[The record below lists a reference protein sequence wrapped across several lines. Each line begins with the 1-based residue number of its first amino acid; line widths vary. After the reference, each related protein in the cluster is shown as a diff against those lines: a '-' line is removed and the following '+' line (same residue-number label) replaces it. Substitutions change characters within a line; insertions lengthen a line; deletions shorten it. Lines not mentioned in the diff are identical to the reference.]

1 MQVKGL
7 RSAVDEKHMT
17 SGIFDGPE
25 AIVSSIT
32 DSAPSNLLMRAMD
45 AASNGIVIADATR
58 PDYPIIYLNA
68 GFERLSGY
76 SDQDVLGRNCRFLQ
90 GPGTDATSVRQLSEA
105 VRNGIERKVTLLN
118 YRKDGEP
125 FWNELFLSPVRDA
138 GGRLVQYL
146 GVQNDVTERRKAE
159 DQVAHMAYHDALTG
173 LANRAKL
180 EAKLERALRDAAL
193 KDRSLALLFLDL
205 DDFKAVND
213 RLGHAAGDTLLVE
226 AARRLCGVCRPGDT
240 LARQGGDEFLIL
252 LEALEQDPE
261 ATAGAVAERVASTL
275 REPFDLDGETVT
287 MAASVGLSLYPRDAQ
302 DGESLL
308 KHADSAMY
316 AAKSNGRGRVSL
328 YVEDHHTGERRA
340 GVAPVNPPQTV
351 EAVLAA
357 GAVKTLFQPIV
368 ELSNGAV
375 VAYEALSRGPEG
387 SPLERPDLLFDAA
400 RRDGLVESLDWTCRT
415 TALRTALEGGLS
427 SPLGLFVNVEP
438 DALGLAPPPHLAEV
452 WSRATTNDNVFL
464 EITERALTDRPAELL
479 RAVDH
484 VRSLGWG
491 IALDDVGADVRSLA
505 LMPLLSP
512 EIVKLDLRLI
522 QEQPS
527 LEVAEIVNAVS
538 AYRERTGARV
548 VAEGIETEEHL
559 QTAYAMG
566 ASLGQGWL
574 FGRPEP
580 LPAHLPW
587 TRKRIPL
594 LAREHT
600 RPGDSPYEVVR
611 AAMGTE
617 RMTKPLLLSISRH
630 LENQA
635 ATVGSGAVV
644 LSAFQDAERF
654 TPFTKVRYEEL
665 ASKAAFVGALG
676 VGMSADPATG
686 VRGAKLPLNDVLLG
700 EWSVVVLGPHFS
712 GALVAQD
719 VGDDGPDHERRFD
732 FAVTYNRELVVAAA
746 KSLMR
751 RIGPDSPAPAA

>member
-1 MQVKGL
+1 MRPNDPSTRTYPKACRTIRAKQVKGL

-17 SGIFDGPE
+17 SEIFDGPE

-76 SDQDVLGRNCRFLQ
+76 SAQDVLGRNCRFLQ

-125 FWNELFLSPVRDA
+125 FWNELFLSPVRDDD
-138 GGRLVQYL
+138 GRLVQYV

-261 ATAGAVAERVASTL
+261 ATAGAVAERVASAL

-287 MAASVGLSLYPRDAQ
+287 MAASVGLSLYPRDAR

-340 GVAPVNPPQTV
+340 GVAAVNPPQTV

-452 WSRATTNDNVFL
+452 WSRPQPTTTSFSRSPS
-464 EITERALTDRPAELL
+464 ER
-479 RAVDH
+479 
-484 VRSLGWG
+484 
-491 IALDDVGADVRSLA
+491 
-505 LMPLLSP
+505 SP
-512 EIVKLDLRLI
+512 I
-522 QEQPS
+522 
-527 LEVAEIVNAVS
+527 
-538 AYRERTGARV
+538 
-548 VAEGIETEEHL
+548 
-559 QTAYAMG
+559 
-566 ASLGQGWL
+566 
-574 FGRPEP
+574 GRRNCC
-580 LPAHLPW
+580 APW
-587 TRKRIPL
+587 TTCAAWGGESPL
-594 LAREHT
+594 TTWAPTCAR
-600 RPGDSPYEVVR
+600 SP
-611 AAMGTE
+611 
-617 RMTKPLLLSISRH
+617 
-630 LENQA
+630 
-635 ATVGSGAVV
+635 
-644 LSAFQDAERF
+644 
-654 TPFTKVRYEEL
+654 
-665 ASKAAFVGALG
+665 
-676 VGMSADPATG
+676 
-686 VRGAKLPLNDVLLG
+686 
-700 EWSVVVLGPHFS
+700 
-712 GALVAQD
+712 
-719 VGDDGPDHERRFD
+719 
-732 FAVTYNRELVVAAA
+732 
-746 KSLMR
+746 
-751 RIGPDSPAPAA
+751 